1 VDQVTLTEHVKPGM
15 LTRLHGGQ
23 GGIVMTAGTGGL
35 LEIRRHKGG
44 GTMKPLRESEIRQR
58 KMLSERLANRKSSL
72 PSADS
77 DLMAAND
84 ITSYGRIREQESFD
98 QDRQPA
104 REREKK
110 LTQREYMI
118 QHVAYEKG
126 MIKAWQHI
134 RIICNSC
141 IRAHREE
148 LTKQRTRQLVEM
160 NSYRC
165 RKEKP

>member
-1 VDQVTLTEHVKPGM
+1 MDQVTLTERVKPGM

-44 GTMKPLRESEIRQR
+44 GTMK
-58 KMLSERLANRKSSL
+58 
-72 PSADS
+72 
-77 DLMAAND
+77 
-84 ITSYGRIREQESFD
+84 
-98 QDRQPA
+98 
-104 REREKK
+104 
-110 LTQREYMI
+110 LTEREYMI

-126 MIKAWQHI
+126 KIKAWQHI

>member
-1 VDQVTLTEHVKPGM
+1 M

-84 ITSYGRIREQESFD
+84 DISYGRLREQESFD
-98 QDRQPA
+98 QDIQPTSA
-104 REREKK
+104 TCKNCEKLK
-110 LTQREYMI
+110 EQIKELKKEI
-118 QHVAYEKG
+118 KWLEEG
-126 MIKAWQHI
+126 MWV
-134 RIICNSC
+134 
-141 IRAHREE
+141 
-148 LTKQRTRQLVEM
+148 VEV
-160 NSYRC
+160 
-165 RKEKP
+165 KP